1 MRTDASF
8 LSLAL
13 GAALIISSCA
23 YDDGASRP
31 RPVNW
36 KTRPI
41 SYGKP
46 QLWNKKQLTWR
57 VNPATP
63 IPSSLDPVKLDKV
76 IDESFK
82 SWEPA
87 GIFTFARAAEGQTA
101 DILICFSSPGGKLF
115 ERKGKEG
122 CMGQASFPWSAN
134 RGRIYL
140 DPSEHWSTESFAIFR
155 DPIMSWLPHEIGHVL
170 GLQHSYVDHDHT
182 MCVHGPY
189 KLPGI
194 ESFSRLR
201 RLYAPKT
208 SVFLPGQIFAFNDA
222 PAPESYVPLMLRSAR
237 TLEAE

>member
-1 MRTDASF
+1 MRSDVFS

-23 YDDGASRP
+23 YETVASRP

-36 KTRPI
+36 KARPI

-46 QLWNKKQLTWR
+46 QLWNKKQLTWK
-57 VNPATP
+57 VDPSTP
-63 IPSSLDPVKLDKV
+63 VPSSLDPVKLDQA
-76 IDESFK
+76 IADSFK

-101 DILICFSSPGGKLF
+101 DITICFSSPAGKVF
-115 ERKGKEG
+115 ERKDKEG

-140 DPSEHWSTESFAIFR
+140 DPAEHWSTESFAIFS
-155 DPIMSWLPHEIGHVL
+155 DPIVNWLPHEIGHVL
-170 GLQHSYVDHDHT
+170 GLQHSFAEKDHT
-182 MCVHGPY
+182 MCAYGPY
-189 KLPGI
+189 KRPDE

-201 RLYAPKT
+201 RIYAPKT
-208 SVFLPGQIFAFNDA
+208 SVFLPGQIFALNDMQQS
-222 PAPESYVPLMLRSAR
+222 ESYMPLMLRSAR
-237 TLEAE
+237 SMEAE